1 MFNQDY
7 QDKTEP
13 ASPRKKEE
21 ARKKGYVP
29 LSMELNFAFVLL
41 SFFLVLACLFPPLL
55 SAAKEV
61 FKYNFNKIISPDLS
75 LQSFQS
81 LFYNWSTYFLKI
93 ILPLALLPLIPG
105 ILSHLLQSNFLLTFK
120 TPFSN
125 RGRFNSSGYQS
136 SGLTSRLSR
145 FLSKTTFYEGIK
157 FSLKLVVMGFLGFL
171 LIKKEL
177 PNLVTLPDRNAVELL
192 TYFSSIL
199 FKLGLGVVG
208 VYLVFGIGDYLLQ
221 RWQYQKEMRMTRE
234 ELKRELREEE
244 GSPEIKGAF
253 RELIREK
260 E

>member
-21 ARKKGYVP
+21 ARKRGYVP
-29 LSMELNFAFVLL
+29 LSIELNFSFVLL
-41 SFFLVLACLFPPLL
+41 SFFLVLACLFFPLL
-55 SAAKEV
+55 SVAKEV

-75 LQSFQS
+75 LWSFQS
-81 LFYNWSTYFLKI
+81 LFYNWSTYFFKI

-125 RGRFNSSGYQS
+125 RGRFNSTGYQS

-145 FLSKTTFYEGIK
+145 FFSKTTLYEGIK
-157 FSLKLVVMGFLGFL
+157 FSLKLVVIGFLGFL
-171 LIKKEL
+171 LIKDEL
-177 PNLVTLPDRNAVELL
+177 PNLVTLSDRNAVELL

-208 VYLVFGIGDYLLQ
+208 VYLIFGIGDYLFQ

-234 ELKRELREEE
+234 ELIRELREEE

-253 RELIREK
+253 RDFIR
-260 E
+260 

>member
-1 MFNQDY
+1 MFSQDY

-21 ARKKGYVP
+21 ARKRGYVP
-29 LSMELNFAFVLL
+29 LSAELNFAFVLL
-41 SFFLVLACLFPPLL
+41 SFFLVLTCLFFPLL
-55 SAAKEV
+55 TVAKEV

-75 LQSFQS
+75 LGSFHS
-81 LFYNWSTYFLKI
+81 LLYNWSTYFFKL

-120 TPFSN
+120 TPFSS
-125 RGRFNSSGYQS
+125 RGRFNSSGYES
-136 SGLTSRLSR
+136 TGLISRFSR

-157 FSLKLVVMGFLGFL
+157 FSLKLAAIGFLGFL
-171 LIKKEL
+171 LIKNEL
-177 PNLVTLPDRNAVELL
+177 PNLVTLPDRNPVELL
-192 TYFSSIL
+192 SYFSSVL

-208 VYLVFGIGDYLLQ
+208 VYLVFGIGDYLFQ

-253 RELIREK
+253 RDFIR
-260 E
+260 

>member
-29 LSMELNFAFVLL
+29 LSMELNFTFVLL
-41 SFFLVLACLFPPLL
+41 SFFLVLACLFFPLL
-55 SAAKEV
+55 SIAKEV

-75 LQSFQS
+75 LGSFQS
-81 LFYNWSTYFLKI
+81 LFYNWSTYFFKI

-120 TPFSN
+120 TPFTG
-125 RGRFNSSGYQS
+125 RGRFNSSSYQS

-145 FLSKTTFYEGIK
+145 FLSKATFYEGIK
-157 FSLKLVVMGFLGFL
+157 FSLKFVVIGFLGFL
-171 LIKKEL
+171 LIKNEL
-177 PNLVTLPDRNAVELL
+177 PNLVTLSDRNPVELL
-192 TYFSSIL
+192 TYFSSAL

-208 VYLVFGIGDYLLQ
+208 VYLVFGTGDYLFQ

-244 GSPEIKGAF
+244 GSPEIKETF
-253 RELIREK
+253 RDFIR
-260 E
+260 

>member
-21 ARKKGYVP
+21 ARKRGYVP

-41 SFFLVLACLFPPLL
+41 SFFLVSTYFFFPLL
-55 SAAKEV
+55 SVAKEV

-75 LQSFQS
+75 LLSFQS
-81 LFYNWSTYFLKI
+81 LFYNWSTYFFKI

-105 ILSHLLQSNFLLTFK
+105 IFSHLLQSNFLLTFK

-125 RGRFNSSGYQS
+125 RGRFNSSSSQS

-145 FLSKTTFYEGIK
+145 VLSKTTFYEGIK
-157 FSLKLVVMGFLGFL
+157 FSLKLAAIGFMGFL
-171 LIKKEL
+171 LIKNEL
-177 PNLVTLPDRNAVELL
+177 PNLVTLPDRNPVELSA
-192 TYFSSIL
+192 YFSSVL

-208 VYLVFGIGDYLLQ
+208 VYLVFGIGDYLFQ
-221 RWQYQKEMRMTRE
+221 RWQYKKEMRMTRE
-234 ELKRELREEE
+234 ELKKELREEE
-244 GSPEIKGAF
+244 GSPEIKETF
-253 RELIREK
+253 RDFIR
-260 E
+260 

>member
-21 ARKKGYVP
+21 ARKRGYVP
-29 LSMELNFAFVLL
+29 LSIELNFSFVLL
-41 SFFLVLACLFPPLL
+41 SFFLVLACLFFPLL
-55 SAAKEV
+55 SVAKEV

-75 LQSFQS
+75 LRSFQS
-81 LFYNWSTYFLKI
+81 LFYNWSTYFFKI

-105 ILSHLLQSNFLLTFK
+105 ILSHLLQSNFLLTFQ

-125 RGRFNSSGYQS
+125 RGRFNSIGYQS
-136 SGLTSRLSR
+136 SGMALRLSR
-145 FLSKTTFYEGIK
+145 LFSKTTFYEGIK
-157 FSLKLVVMGFLGFL
+157 FSLKLVVIGFMGFL
-171 LIKKEL
+171 LIKDEL
-177 PNLVTLPDRNAVELL
+177 PNLVTLSDRNAVELL

-199 FKLGLGVVG
+199 FKLGLRVVG
-208 VYLVFGIGDYLLQ
+208 VFIIFGIGDYLFQ

-234 ELKRELREEE
+234 ELIRELREEE

-253 RELIREK
+253 RDFIR
-260 E
+260 

>member
-1 MFNQDY
+1 MFNENY

-21 ARKKGYVP
+21 ARKRGYVP

-41 SFFLVLACLFPPLL
+41 SFFLVLACLFFPLL
-55 SAAKEV
+55 SVAKEV

-81 LFYNWSTYFLKI
+81 LYYNWSTYFFKI
-93 ILPLALLPLIPG
+93 ILPLTLLPLIPG

-125 RGRFNSSGYQS
+125 RGRLNFSSSQS
-136 SGLTSRLSR
+136 SGMALRLSR
-145 FLSKTTFYEGIK
+145 FFSKTTFYEGIK
-157 FSLKLVVMGFLGFL
+157 FSLKLATMGLLGFL
-171 LIKKEL
+171 LIKNEL
-177 PNLVTLPDRNAVELL
+177 PNLLTLSDRNPVELL

-208 VYLVFGIGDYLLQ
+208 TYLVFGIGDYLFQ

-234 ELKRELREEE
+234 ELIRELREEE
-244 GSPEIKGAF
+244 GSTEIKGAF
-253 RELIREK
+253 KDFIR
-260 E
+260 